1 MSEGELGIGGST
13 FRSAAILEY
22 NALADVISLKLYRPQ
37 EDVAA
42 FYAAGFLV
50 Q

>member
-1 MSEGELGIGGST
+1 VTEEWGIGGST

-22 NALADVISLKLYRPQ
+22 NALADVIPLMLCRPQ

-42 FYAAGFLV
+42 FFAAGFLV